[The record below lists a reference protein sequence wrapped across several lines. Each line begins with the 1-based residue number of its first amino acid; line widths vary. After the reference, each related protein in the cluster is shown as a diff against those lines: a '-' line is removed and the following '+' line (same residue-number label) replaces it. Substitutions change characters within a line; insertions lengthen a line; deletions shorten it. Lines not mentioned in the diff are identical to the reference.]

1 MVDGDRVDCPLCD
14 KSYRA
19 INRGRGRLKTHAKKV
34 HLPKEP
40 GRVERFR
47 YYDEEGDLKEGKMEW
62 YACPFPD
69 CDYEVWDLRKLW
81 GHFTRYDHF
90 GLLIKK
96 VKMKRRAPPS

>member
-1 MVDGDRVDCPLCD
+1 MIDKGRVNCPLCD

-19 INRGRGRLKTHAKKV
+19 NNQGRGRLKTHAKKV

-40 GRVERFR
+40 VRVERFG
-47 YYDEEGDLKEGKMEW
+47 YYDDEGKLREGTSDR

-69 CDYEVWDLRKLW
+69 CEFEARDLRQLW
-81 GHFTRYDHF
+81 YHFTKYDHF

-96 VKMKRRAPPS
+96 VKMKR